1 MPHHFHNDE
10 PAPGDTFAGDF
21 PDWDLDADLLAS
33 VSAGGPA
40 RSRVLRCGSPQVVIG
55 RGGRA
60 AVEVDLA
67 AARAAGVP
75 VLRRPGGGCAVLLDR
90 GNLVV
95 SLVAPMA
102 GIGGVTTAF
111 RAATAWI
118 VAGLADCGVAGV
130 VGDGVSDLVLDDR
143 KVGGS
148 CIQRT
153 RGLVYYSTTLLFDP
167 DLDLMER
174 VLPHPPR
181 EPRYR
186 RGRSHRAFLGRIG
199 LPLAGDPEDFILRL
213 GQSLAAN
220 LPNL

>member
-1 MPHHFHNDE
+1 MPHRPDIDTL
-10 PAPGDTFAGDF
+10 PG
-21 PDWDLDADLLAS
+21 WDLDADLVAA
-33 VSAGGPA
+33 VAAGAPA
-40 RSRVLRCGSPQVVIG
+40 RVRVLRCASPQVVVG

-60 AVEVDLA
+60 GVEVDLV

-102 GIGGVTTAF
+102 GIGGVTSAF
-111 RAATAWI
+111 RAATAW
-118 VAGLADCGVAGV
+118 VVDGLAGCGVAGV
-130 VGDGVSDLVLDDR
+130 AGDGVSDLVLDDR

-174 VLPHPPR
+174 LLPHPPR
-181 EPRYR
+181 EPGYR
-186 RGRSHRAFLGRIG
+186 RGRPHRAFLGRIG
-199 LPLAGDPEDFILRL
+199 LPPGGDPAAFAERL
-213 GQSLAAN
+213 EGRLAAT
-220 LPNL
+220 LPRL

>member
-1 MPHHFHNDE
+1 MPHRSDIDDLDHSE
-10 PAPGDTFAGDF
+10 LPA
-21 PDWDLDADLLAS
+21 WDLDADLIAA
-33 VSAGGPA
+33 VAAGGPA
-40 RSRVLRCGSPQVVIG
+40 RVRVRRCAAAQVVVG

-60 AVEVDLA
+60 GVEVDLA

-75 VLRRPGGGCAVLLDR
+75 VLRRRGGGCAVLLDP

-95 SLVAPMA
+95 SLVSPLA
-102 GIGGVTTAF
+102 GIGGVTSAF

-118 VAGLADCGVAGV
+118 VDGLAGCGVPGV
-130 VGDGVSDLVLDDR
+130 VGAGVSDLALDDR

-153 RGLVYYSTTLLFDP
+153 RGLVYYSTTLLFAP

-186 RGRSHRAFLGRIG
+186 RGRPHRAFLGRIG
-199 LPLAGDPEDFILRL
+199 LPSAACPETFADR
-213 GQSLAAN
+213 LAAE
-220 LPNL
+220 LAARMPLLG

>member
-1 MPHHFHNDE
+1 MPHRSDIEDPDHGE
-10 PAPGDTFAGDF
+10 LPA
-21 PDWDLDADLLAS
+21 WDLDADLIAS
-33 VSAGGPA
+33 VAAGGPA
-40 RSRVLRCGSPQVVIG
+40 RVRVRRCAAAQVVVG

-60 AVEVDLA
+60 GVEVDLA

-75 VLRRPGGGCAVLLDR
+75 VLRRRGGGCAVLLDP
-90 GNLVV
+90 GNLVA
-95 SLVAPMA
+95 SLVAPLA
-102 GIGGVTTAF
+102 GIGGVTSAF

-118 VAGLADCGVAGV
+118 VDGLADCGVPGV
-130 VGDGVSDLVLDDR
+130 VGAGVSDLALGDR

-181 EPRYR
+181 EPAYR
-186 RGRSHRAFLGRIG
+186 RGRAHRDFLGG
-199 LPLAGDPEDFILRL
+199 LGPVPGADPAAFAERL
-213 GQSLAAN
+213 QGRLAAT
-220 LPNL
+220 LPRL

>member
-1 MPHHFHNDE
+1 MPHRPDIDTL
-10 PAPGDTFAGDF
+10 PG
-21 PDWDLDADLLAS
+21 WDLDADLVAA
-33 VSAGGPA
+33 VAAGAPA
-40 RSRVLRCGSPQVVIG
+40 RVRVLRSASPQVVVG

-60 AVEVDLA
+60 GVEVDLA

-95 SLVAPMA
+95 SLVAPMS
-102 GIGGVTTAF
+102 GIGGVTSAF
-111 RAATAWI
+111 RAATAW
-118 VAGLADCGVAGV
+118 VVDGLAGCGVAGV
-130 VGDGVSDLVLDDR
+130 AGDGVSDLVLDDR

-174 VLPHPPR
+174 LLPHPPR
-181 EPRYR
+181 EPGYR
-186 RGRSHRAFLGRIG
+186 RGRPHRAFLGRIG
-199 LPLAGDPEDFILRL
+199 LPPDGDPGAFARRL
-213 GQSLAAN
+213 ERTLSSSLPR
-220 LPNL
+220 L